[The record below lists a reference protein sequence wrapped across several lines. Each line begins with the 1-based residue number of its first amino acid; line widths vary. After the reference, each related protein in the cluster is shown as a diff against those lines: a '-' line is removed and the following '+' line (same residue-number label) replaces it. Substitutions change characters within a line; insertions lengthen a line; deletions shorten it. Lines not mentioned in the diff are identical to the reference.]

1 MAYDLYM
8 PLLQLLALFLTPPLA
23 GAAQLPVLH
32 QVSGDAPGDWFGY
45 AVAPAGDVDQ
55 DGTPDFMVGAH
66 QNLNTGHSPNPG
78 YARVYS
84 GVDGHV
90 LHSFYGDG
98 TAWID
103 GPDDHFG
110 FALASLGDLDADGAP
125 ELIVGAYKDDNVDH
139 NVGMLRIFSGAS
151 GALLYQADG
160 ETNGDR
166 MGVSV
171 ASLADLNGD
180 GVRDY
185 LSGLY
190 KDDNVVFNG
199 GSTRVYSGADHSL
212 LFTFDGVN
220 MNSAFGWSA
229 SSAGDVDGDGLED
242 IISGAPHDPTVGAYA
257 GKVQVHSGAT
267 GALLYTWFGDAAGDY
282 FGHVVDGAGD
292 VNADGF
298 DDVIVGAI
306 QSTFTGVATGSGYA
320 RVFSGADGS
329 LLHEVVGHQ
338 TLDQLGFS
346 ARGVGD
352 VTGDGYDDFL
362 VGAPQ
367 GVTLGYAP
375 TGRPGYA
382 RLISGRDG
390 LELYTFT
397 GPAAD
402 EQFGVSVEVLDDM
415 TGDGLP
421 EFFFGACQDDAAQSR
436 SGYAVVI
443 SGGHVLTSRYCAAA
457 PNSASASGAV
467 LDHTGSLSLAA
478 NDLVLRATGCPPQHF
493 GLFYYGSS
501 SIEVPFGDGFRCVG
515 GQTFRLGIAATGS
528 EGVATRAVDLSSPP
542 QAAGQITPGSSWS
555 FQFWY
560 RDIPAAQSGFNLSD
574 ALRGTFSL

>member
-1 MAYDLYM
+1 MRSLS
-8 PLLQLLALFLTPPLA
+8 LALILAGSPLA
-23 GAAQLPVLH
+23 GATQLPVLH
-32 QVSGDAPGDWFGY
+32 QVGGDAAGDWFGY

-55 DGTPDFMVGAH
+55 DGIPDFMVGAH

-84 GVDGHV
+84 GADGQV
-90 LHSFYGDG
+90 IHSFYGDG

-110 FALASLGDLDADGAP
+110 FALASLGDLDGDGAP

-139 NVGMLRIFSGAS
+139 NVGMLRIFSGAT

-171 ASLADLNGD
+171 AGIADLNGD

-190 KDDNVVFNG
+190 KDDNLIFNG

-212 LFTFDGVN
+212 LYTFDGVN

-242 IISGAPHDPTVGAYA
+242 IISGAPHDTTVGAYA

-267 GALLYTWFGDAAGDY
+267 GALLYTWLGDAAGDY

-298 DDVIVGAI
+298 DDLIVGAI
-306 QSTFTGVATGSGYA
+306 QSTFTGVATGTGYA

-329 LLHEVVGHQ
+329 LLFEVRGDA
-338 TLDQLGFS
+338 TLDQLGFA

-352 VTGDGYDDFL
+352 VTGDGHDDFL
-362 VGAPQ
+362 IGAPQ

-375 TGRPGYA
+375 TGSPGYA
-382 RLISGRDG
+382 RLFSGRDG
-390 LELYTFT
+390 SEVYRFV

-415 TGDGLP
+415 NGDGLP

-436 SGYAVVI
+436 PGYAVVI
-443 SGGHVLTSRYCAAA
+443 SGGSVLMQRYCAAA
-457 PNSASASGAV
+457 PNSASAKGAQ
-467 LDHTGSLSLAA
+467 LDHSGSLSLSAD
-478 NDLVLRATGCPPQHF
+478 DLVLRATGCPPQHF
-493 GLFYYGSS
+493 GLFYYGTN

-515 GQTFRLGIAATGS
+515 GQTFRLAVASTGAA
-528 EGVATRAVDLSSPP
+528 GVATHAVDLASPP
-542 QAAGQITPGSSWS
+542 QAAGLITPGSTW
-555 FQFWY
+555 
-560 RDIPAAQSGFNLSD
+560 DIPAAQSGFNLSD
-574 ALRGTFSL
+574 ALRGTFTL